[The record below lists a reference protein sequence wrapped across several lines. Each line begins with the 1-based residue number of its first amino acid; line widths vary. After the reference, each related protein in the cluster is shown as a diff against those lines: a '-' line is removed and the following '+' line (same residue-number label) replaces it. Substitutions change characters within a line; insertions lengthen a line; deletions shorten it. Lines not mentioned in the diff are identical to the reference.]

1 MKVKSNRIDERLK
14 FYTYIVCNAKLS
26 AKDRM
31 IEDYWYYCQRFGWKD
46 FIDMNRSK
54 LRIESKYKVRQ
65 YVSVQQ
71 VLHYFDGVD
80 DVDRFEIADSV
91 SDEKA
96 DIIIRAVRI
105 LKNASVP
112 KLLRAA
118 KREKWYKEHNF

>member
-1 MKVKSNRIDERLK
+1 MNGRNSIPIS
-14 FYTYIVCNAKLS
+14 FCNTKLS

-46 FIDMNRSK
+46 FIKMNRSK
-54 LRIESKYKVRQ
+54 LKIESKQRVWQ
-65 YVSVQQ
+65 YVSIRE
-71 VLHYFDGVD
+71 VLFYFDSVD
-80 DVDRFEIADSV
+80 DVDQFEIADSV